1 MNLRSKSRIMCAAA
15 RPCGRLRAS
24 GGRPIVRAMNFDL
37 SPEQEM
43 LRRTVREFAEREIAP
58 RMLELDER
66 EEFSCEL
73 TSAMGQLGLFGMTVS
88 PDYGGHGLDYLSYII
103 AVEEIA
109 RVNGSQAATVAAE
122 NSLGIGPLYY
132 YGTEAQKRR
141 YLPRLCAGTALWG
154 FGLTEPTAG
163 SDAGGSKTTA
173 RLDGDDWVINGSKIF
188 ITNAGTPMT
197 IGSTVQCVTGT
208 RPDGTK
214 ELSCI
219 IVEQDTPGFTT
230 RSMHRKMVWRA
241 SNTAELY
248 FDNVRVPRENLVGE
262 RGSGLRQ
269 MLETLDSGRLSI
281 AAMGL
286 GGAQGAFDAALA
298 YARERVQF
306 GKPISTFQANA
317 FKLADMATEIETTR
331 NLLYKACWLRDQG
344 RDFRKEAAMAKLW
357 SSEVM
362 RRVTH
367 AAVQIFGGYGLME
380 EYPVA
385 RLYRDQR
392 LLEIGEGTSEVQRLV
407 ISRLLGCYD

>member
-1 MNLRSKSRIMCAAA
+1 
-15 RPCGRLRAS
+15 
-24 GGRPIVRAMNFDL
+24 MNFDL
-37 SPEQEM
+37 TPEQDM

-58 RMLELDER
+58 RILELDER

-73 TSAMGQLGLFGMTVS
+73 TRAMGDLGLFGMTVS
-88 PDYGGHGLDYLSYII
+88 PEYGGQGLDYLSYII

-132 YGTEAQKRR
+132 YGSEEQKRR
-141 YLPRLCAGTALWG
+141 YLPDLCAGRTLWG
-154 FGLTEPTAG
+154 FGLTEPSAG

-173 RLDGDDWVINGSKIF
+173 KLEGDRWIINGSKTF
-188 ITNAGTPMT
+188 ITNSGTPMT
-197 IGSTVQCVTGT
+197 AGSTVQCVTGT
-208 RPDGTK
+208 RPDGSK
-214 ELSCI
+214 EYSCI

-230 RSMHRKMVWRA
+230 KTMHRKLVWRA
-241 SNTAELY
+241 SNTAELF
-248 FDNVRVPRENLVGE
+248 FDNVSVPRDQLLGKRGE
-262 RGSGLRQ
+262 GFKQ

-298 YARERVQF
+298 YARERRQF
-306 GKPISTFQANA
+306 GKAISQFQANA

-344 RDFRKEAAMAKLW
+344 RPFRKEAAMAKLW
-357 SSEVM
+357 ASEVM
-362 RRVTH
+362 RRVSH
-367 AAVQIFGGYGLME
+367 SAVQLFGGYGLME

-385 RLYRDQR
+385 RFYRDQR

-407 ISRLLGCYD
+407 ISRIIGCYDEE

>member
-1 MNLRSKSRIMCAAA
+1 
-15 RPCGRLRAS
+15 
-24 GGRPIVRAMNFDL
+24 MNFDL
-37 SPEQEM
+37 TPEQEM

-58 RMLELDER
+58 RMLELDEK

-73 TSAMGQLGLFGMTVS
+73 TRAMGELGLFGMTAS

-103 AVEEIA
+103 AVEEVA
-109 RVNGSQAATVAAE
+109 RINGSQAATLAAA

-132 YGTEAQKRR
+132 YASEAQKRR
-141 YLPRLCAGTALWG
+141 YLPDLCAGKALWG
-154 FGLTEPTAG
+154 FGLTEPSAG

-173 RLDGDDWVINGSKIF
+173 RLEGDHWVINGSKIF

-197 IGSTVQCVTGT
+197 AGSTVQCITGT
-208 RPDGTK
+208 NADGSK

-230 RSMHRKMVWRA
+230 RDMHRKLVWRA

-248 FDNVRVPRENLVGE
+248 FDNVRVPRDNLIGS
-262 RGSGLRQ
+262 RGAGLKQ

-286 GGAQGAFDAALA
+286 GGAQGAFDAALP
-298 YARERVQF
+298 YARERRQF

-317 FKLADMATEIETTR
+317 FKLADMAMEIETAR
-331 NLLYKACWLRDQG
+331 NLLYKACWLRDE
-344 RDFRKEAAMAKLW
+344 RRPFRKEAAMAKLW
-357 SSEVM
+357 CSEVM

-392 LLEIGEGTSEVQRLV
+392 LLEIGEGTSEIQRLV
-407 ISRLLGCYD
+407 ISRLLGCYDD